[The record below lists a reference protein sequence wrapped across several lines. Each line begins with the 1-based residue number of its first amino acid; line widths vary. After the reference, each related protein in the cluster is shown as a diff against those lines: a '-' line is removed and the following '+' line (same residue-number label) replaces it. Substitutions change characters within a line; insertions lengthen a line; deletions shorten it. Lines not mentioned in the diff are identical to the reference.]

1 MIGGGV
7 SMDINLMDY
16 CGRRIR
22 CSCGREH
29 FCPIS
34 DIVIRSGALDT
45 LPDITAGYH
54 KVFLV
59 ADTNTYRACGERV
72 YDLLKEKC
80 AGRLIYECEGALVP
94 DEAAIRTLDERL
106 PENTDLILG
115 IGSGVIN
122 DLCKYTAWKRE
133 LDCGIVATAPSMD
146 GFASSG
152 AAMIIDGM
160 KVTYTARPPK
170 YIIADIDIV
179 KNAPMDMIRS
189 GYGDIIGKYSSLNDW
204 KLSHLVCGEYL
215 CPEIYDLVLRTTD
228 DIRDSAAGIA
238 AREDQAIEKLTKA
251 LVLIGITLSLVET
264 TRPGSGSE
272 HHLSHFFEIVGLV
285 RHQKHFPHGT
295 DVAYNTILTAGMREQ
310 ICRMEEPHFCEEP
323 AEERDGAWERIYSS
337 IAGEVRE
344 LQREAGSY
352 ARDLTPVYRE
362 KWQEIREIL
371 SECPSAAEC
380 DAMMSAVGLAFPEC
394 ERMYGRKKI
403 RDAMLYGKD
412 LKNRYS
418 MLWLY
423 YSLFSGDRSLV
434 DLPAFQPEREAL

>member
-1 MIGGGV
+1 MEL
-7 SMDINLMDY
+7 NLMNY
-16 CGRRIR
+16 CGKRIR

-34 DIVIRSGALDT
+34 DIVIRSGALEC

-54 KVFLV
+54 RLFLV

-72 YDLLKEKC
+72 YELLKEKC
-80 AGRLIYECEGALVP
+80 CGSLIYESKDPLVP
-94 DEAAIRTLDERL
+94 DETAIRTLAECL
-106 PENTDLILG
+106 PEDADLILG

-122 DLCKYTAWKRE
+122 DLCKYTAWKRD

-160 KVTYTARPPK
+160 KVTYTACPPK
-170 YIIADIDIV
+170 YIVADIDVV

-204 KLSHLVCGEYL
+204 ELSHLVCGEYL
-215 CPEIYDLVLRTTD
+215 CPEVYDLVLRTTD
-228 DIRDSAAGIA
+228 AIRGLAAGIA
-238 AREDQAIEKLTKA
+238 AREERAIEQLTKA

-285 RHQKHFPHGT
+285 RQQKHFPHGT

-310 ICRMEEPHFCEEP
+310 ICRMEEPYFCEET

-337 IAGEVRE
+337 VAGEVRA
-344 LQREAGSY
+344 LQRESGSY
-352 ARDLTPVYRE
+352 ERDLTPVYRE
-362 KWQEIREIL
+362 KWQEIRNIL
-371 SECPSAAEC
+371 GKCPSADEC
-380 DAMMSAVGLAFPEC
+380 DAMMRAVGLSFPEC
-394 ERMYGRKKI
+394 ERMYGSEKI

-418 MLWLY
+418 MLWMY
-423 YSLFSGDRSLV
+423 YSLFSGDRSQADFRMFLSGFGGTAEV
-434 DLPAFQPEREAL
+434 L

>member
-1 MIGGGV
+1 MN
-7 SMDINLMDY
+7 INLAEY
-16 CGRRIR
+16 CNQRIR

-34 DIVIRSGALDT
+34 GIVICRGALDR
-45 LPDITAGYH
+45 LPEVLNGYQ
-54 KVFLV
+54 KIFLA

-80 AGRLIYECEGALVP
+80 IGLLIYECDGVLVP
-94 DEAAIRTLDERL
+94 DEEAIRLLDERV
-106 PENTDLILG
+106 PEDADMILG

-122 DLCKYTAWKRE
+122 DLCKYTAWQRN
-133 LDCGIVATAPSMD
+133 LDCTIVATAPSMD

-160 KVTYTARPPK
+160 KVTYTVQPPK
-170 YIIADIDIV
+170 YIIADIDVV

-204 KLSHLVCGEYL
+204 KLSHLISGEYF
-215 CPEIYDLVLRTTD
+215 CAEIHDLVLRTTD
-228 DIRDSAAGIA
+228 EIRDLAAGIA
-238 AREDQAIEKLTKA
+238 AREDHAIEQLTKA

-272 HHLSHFFEIVGLV
+272 HHLSHFFEIVGLIH
-285 RHQKHFPHGT
+285 HQKHFPHGT

-310 ICRMEEPHFCEEP
+310 ICQMEEPFFCEETK
-323 AEERDGAWERIYSS
+323 EYRDSAWERIYSS
-337 IAGEVRE
+337 VADEVRM
-344 LQREAGSY
+344 LQQEAGSY
-352 ARDLTPVYRE
+352 ERDLIPVYRE
-362 KWQEIREIL
+362 NWLEIRKIL
-371 SECPSAAEC
+371 EKCPSAAEC
-380 DAMMSAVGLAFPEC
+380 DKMMRAVGLSFPEC
-394 ERMYGRKKI
+394 ERLYGREKI

-418 MLWLY
+418 VLWLY
-423 YSLFSGDRSLV
+423 YSLFSGDRRQV
-434 DLPAFQPEREAL
+434 DYTTFLTKQEEI

>member
-1 MIGGGV
+1 MN
-7 SMDINLMDY
+7 INLADY
-16 CGRRIR
+16 CNRRIP

-34 DIVIRSGALDT
+34 DIVISGGALNR
-45 LPDITAGYH
+45 LPEILCGYQ
-54 KVFLV
+54 KIFLT
-59 ADTNTYRACGERV
+59 ADTNTWRACGEHV
-72 YDLLKEKC
+72 YELLKDQC
-80 AGRLIYECEGALVP
+80 TGILVFECDGALVP
-94 DEAAIRTLDERL
+94 DEQAIQTLAERV
-106 PENTDLILG
+106 PDDADFILG
-115 IGSGVIN
+115 VGSGVIN
-122 DLCKYTAWKRE
+122 DLCKYTAWNRK

-152 AAMIIDGM
+152 AAMILGGM
-160 KVTYTARPPK
+160 KVTYTTQPPK

-204 KLSHLVCGEYL
+204 ELSHLICGEYF

-228 DIRDSAAGIA
+228 DIRNLAAGIA
-238 AREDQAIEKLTKA
+238 AREDYAIEQLTKA

-285 RHQKHFPHGT
+285 RHEKHFPHGT

-310 ICRMEEPHFCEEP
+310 ICQIEEPCFCEES
-323 AEERDGAWERIYSS
+323 AESRDGAWEKIYGSV
-337 IAGEVRE
+337 ADEVRT
-344 LQREAGSY
+344 LQKEAGSY
-352 ARDLTPVYRE
+352 DRDLAPVYRE

-371 SECPSAAEC
+371 SKCPSAAEC
-380 DAMMSAVGLAFPEC
+380 DKIMSAVGLSFPEC
-394 ERMYGRKKI
+394 ERMYGKEKI

-423 YSLFSGDRSLV
+423 YSLFSGKLGRNV
-434 DLPAFQPEREAL
+434 

>member
-1 MIGGGV
+1 ME
-7 SMDINLMDY
+7 INLTDY
-16 CGRRIR
+16 CNRTIR

-34 DIVIRSGALDT
+34 DIVIRRGALNA
-45 LPDITAGYH
+45 LPEITAEYKH
-54 KVFLV
+54 IFLA
-59 ADTNTYRACGERV
+59 ADTNTYRACGEQV
-72 YDLLKEKC
+72 YELLKDRC
-80 AGRLIYECEGALVP
+80 AGVLIYESEGALVP
-94 DEAAIRTLDERL
+94 DETAIRTLVEAL
-106 PENTDLILG
+106 PEETDLILG

-122 DLCKYTAWKRE
+122 DLCKYAAWQKN
-133 LDCGIVATAPSMD
+133 LDSAIAATAPSMD
-146 GFASSG
+146 GYASSG

-160 KVTYTARPPK
+160 KVTYTVRPPK
-170 YIIADIDIV
+170 YILADIDVV
-179 KNAPMDMIRS
+179 KNAPMDMIRA

-204 KLSHLVCGEYL
+204 KLSHLICGEYF

-238 AREDQAIEKLTKA
+238 AREDLAIEKLTKA

-285 RHQKHFPHGT
+285 HHQKHFTHGT
-295 DVAYNTILTAGMREQ
+295 DVAYNTILTASMREQ
-310 ICRMEEPHFCEEP
+310 IVQNENPCFRSETE
-323 AEERDGAWERIYSS
+323 EERNKAWERIYASV
-337 IAGEVRE
+337 AEEVRQ
-344 LQREAGSY
+344 LQRESGSY
-352 ARDLTPVYRE
+352 ERDLMPVYRD

-371 SECPSAAEC
+371 AECPTAAEC
-380 DAMMSAVGLAFPEC
+380 NAMMAAVGLEFPEC
-394 ERMYGRKKI
+394 ERLYGREKI

-423 YSLFSGDRSLV
+423 YSLFSGDRAQV
-434 DLPAFQPEREAL
+434 EIPEFPG